1 MDIPL
6 SLKQRTMRA
15 NDSFIVFSK
24 KNKINWACIS
34 DLPCACHYVIIFK
47 NVFFNQNK
55 GNQSI
60 GPLGSHP
67 QYLYYKSQLKTIS
80 TTSRATGRWHSV
92 AMYSTPLNH
101 IKRGRKAFSEK
112 SQIVNI
118 LGFLGQQI
126 KSKIV
131 CRHFYNKREK

>member
-1 MDIPL
+1 
-6 SLKQRTMRA
+6 MRA

-24 KNKINWACIS
+24 KKKINWACIS

-67 QYLYYKSQLKTIS
+67 QYLYYKSQVKNNKHDLEGKRKMAQCGHVFNSSEPHKT
-80 TTSRATGRWHSV
+80 G
-92 AMYSTPLNH
+92 
-101 IKRGRKAFSEK
+101 EE
-112 SQIVNI
+112 
-118 LGFLGQQI
+118 GF
-126 KSKIV
+126 
-131 CRHFYNKREK
+131 F